1 VSKAVP
7 EPEDVPAVLESFD
20 RPLSAGRPP
29 HARRLVTSRITRF
42 LPGQYL
48 TWVPGPRTVS
58 GGVWFSLHDALLA
71 SRVAKDLADAA
82 MGGDSRYLRPLPEDL
97 VLSARRLGRIPV
109 RWLEPGAEHVP
120 LSLEIPRKMA
130 DDRVTVILPQIPQI
144 AALIGEAA
152 DFFAALARIEAEAR
166 AWRVPAPL
174 AGGVARKSFEVLA
187 TTWSGVTGESVDTV
201 VRGPDGHRL
210 APTARRFGLGRR
222 HLATLAAADDVIK
235 AIVEAEMRI
244 DTDLSEI
251 LGLIGVTWPSA
262 LIAVLE
268 SYDADAELLTPLF
281 TSDDLVLTEHE
292 RDVYLRLA
300 ERWTLLTARA

>member
-1 VSKAVP
+1 MAAP
-7 EPEDVPAVLESFD
+7 DPDDLPAVLESFD

-29 HARRLVTSRITRF
+29 HARRVVTSRITRF

-58 GGVWFSLHDALLA
+58 GGVWFSLSDALLA
-71 SRVAKDLADAA
+71 SRVAKELADAA
-82 MGGDSRYLRPLPEDL
+82 MDGESRQLRPLPEDL
-97 VLSARRLGRIPV
+97 VLSARRLGRVPV
-109 RWLEPGAEHVP
+109 RWLEPGAAHVP
-120 LSLEIPRKMA
+120 SSPEIPRKMA
-130 DDRVTVILPQIPQI
+130 DDRVTVLLPQLPQI

-152 DFFAALARIEAEAR
+152 DFFAGLARIEAEDR
-166 AWRVPAPL
+166 AWRVPAPF

-187 TTWSGVTGESVDTV
+187 TTWSGVTGESTDTV

-210 APTARRFGLGRR
+210 APTARWFGLGRR
-222 HLATLAAADDVIK
+222 HLATLAAADDVVK
-235 AIVEAEMRI
+235 AIVEPELRI

-251 LGLIGVTWPSA
+251 LGLIGVAWPSA

-281 TSDDLVLTEHE
+281 TGDDLVLAE
-292 RDVYLRLA
+292 RERAAYLRLA
-300 ERWTLLTARA
+300 DRWTLLTARA